1 MFLPLRN
8 AEIIS
13 AVSSAL
19 SQKCSGSSYPYIRN
33 GFFKLS
39 VIQEVS
45 NITQIALRKLRNKNT
60 IFLSY
65 HQTFSS
71 RFFEFLSSHGSS
83 FCPELSNY
91 RIFVFT
97 RNITDCHGFSFFS
110 FLVPNYR
117 IIEFLSSHGISRIVT
132 DFLFS
137 FLVPNYRIFEFLS
150 SHGISQTVTDFL
162 FSFLVP
168 NFRIIEFYLSCPET
182 CPLSRII
189 EFLSS
194 VTFRDSPCDYKK

>member
-71 RFFEFLSSHGSS
+71 RFFEFYLLHTDFH
-83 FCPELSNY
+83 FCPALSNFCLHTEYRGQSRIFFSCHELSNY

-97 RNITDCHGFSFFS
+97 RNIADGHGFFF
-110 FLVPNYR
+110 F
-117 IIEFLSSHGISRIVT
+117 F
-132 DFLFS
+132 F
-137 FLVPNYRIFEFLS
+137 
-150 SHGISQTVTDFL
+150 
-162 FSFLVP
+162 
-168 NFRIIEFYLSCPET
+168 SCPE
-182 CPLSRII
+182 LSNFNHTEYR
-189 EFLSS
+189 
-194 VTFRDSPCDYKK
+194 

>member
-13 AVSSAL
+13 VVSSAL

-71 RFFEFLSSHGSS
+71 RFFEFYLLHTDFL

-91 RIFVFT
+91 RI
-97 RNITDCHGFSFFS
+97 
-110 FLVPNYR
+110 
-117 IIEFLSSHGISRIVT
+117 LSSHGVSR
-132 DFLFS
+132 
-137 FLVPNYRIFEFLS
+137 
-150 SHGISQTVTDFL
+150 TVTD

-168 NFRIIEFYLSCPET
+168 NFRIIEFCLHTEYRRQSRIFLFFLF
-182 CPLSRII
+182 LSRII
-189 EFLSS
+189 EFQSHGISRTVTDFLFFFLSRIIELS
-194 VTFRDSPCDYKK
+194 NFIFLVPRLVLCPELSNFCLL

>member
-1 MFLPLRN
+1 MQPSDCL
-8 AEIIS
+8 S

-71 RFFEFLSSHGSS
+71 RFFEFYLLH
-83 FCPELSNY
+83 
-91 RIFVFT
+91 
-97 RNITDCHGFSFFS
+97 TDSHGFSFHTEYRGWSRIF
-110 FLVPNYR
+110 FFCHELENYR
-117 IIEFLSSHGISRIVT
+117 IIFYHTENRGVSR
-132 DFLFS
+132 
-137 FLVPNYRIFEFLS
+137 N
-150 SHGISQTVTDFL
+150 
-162 FSFLVP
+162 
-168 NFRIIEFYLSCPET
+168 NLSCPEIFLFNHT
-182 CPLSRII
+182 EYHGESRKTKI
-189 EFLSS
+189 
-194 VTFRDSPCDYKK
+194 R

>member
-71 RFFEFLSSHGSS
+71 RFFEFYLHTDFH

-91 RIFVFT
+91 RISIT
-97 RNITDCHGFSFFS
+97 RNIADGHGFSFFFS
-110 FLVPNYR
+110 CPEFSNYR
-117 IIEFLSSHGISRIVT
+117 ILSFLSR
-132 DFLFS
+132 D
-137 FLVPNYRIFEFLS
+137 LS
-150 SHGISQTVTDFL
+150 LD
-162 FSFLVP
+162 
-168 NFRIIEFYLSCPET
+168 
-182 CPLSRII
+182 PLTAGR
-189 EFLSS
+189 
-194 VTFRDSPCDYKK
+194 

>member
-1 MFLPLRN
+1 MFLPFRN

-71 RFFEFLSSHGSS
+71 RFFEFLSSSLGFS

-91 RIFVFT
+91 RI
-97 RNITDCHGFSFFS
+97 
-110 FLVPNYR
+110 
-117 IIEFLSSHGISRIVT
+117 
-132 DFLFS
+132 
-137 FLVPNYRIFEFLS
+137 LS

-162 FSFLVP
+162 FFFFSCPEFSNYRISITRNIADSHGFSFLLFLSRIIELSNFIFLVP
-168 NFRIIEFYLSCPET
+168 RLVLCPET

-189 EFLSS
+189 EFSNFCL
-194 VTFRDSPCDYKK
+194 P

>member
-1 MFLPLRN
+1 MFLPFRN

-39 VIQEVS
+39 VIQAVS

-71 RFFEFLSSHGSS
+71 RFFEFYLHTEYHGLSRIFLFLSRII
-83 FCPELSNY
+83 ELSN
-91 RIFVFT
+91 FVFT
-97 RNITDCHGFSFFS
+97 RSIADGHGFS
-110 FLVPNYR
+110 
-117 IIEFLSSHGISRIVT
+117 
-132 DFLFS
+132 FS

-150 SHGISQTVTDFL
+150 S
-162 FSFLVP
+162 
-168 NFRIIEFYLSCPET
+168 
-182 CPLSRII
+182 
-189 EFLSS
+189 
-194 VTFRDSPCDYKK
+194 VTFRDSPCD

>member
-13 AVSSAL
+13 VVSSAL

-33 GFFKLS
+33 GFFKQS

-71 RFFEFLSSHGSS
+71 RFFEFLSSSHGFS

-91 RIFVFT
+91 RI
-97 RNITDCHGFSFFS
+97 
-110 FLVPNYR
+110 
-117 IIEFLSSHGISRIVT
+117 LSSHGISRAVT
-132 DFLFS
+132 DFHF
-137 FLVPNYRIFEFLS
+137 
-150 SHGISQTVTDFL
+150 FL
-162 FSFLVP
+162 F
-168 NFRIIEFYLSCPET
+168 
-182 CPLSRII
+182 LSRII
-189 EFLSS
+189 EFSNFCLHTEYRRQSRIFCHELSNFNHTEYRGQS
-194 VTFRDSPCDYKK
+194 RIFLFFVTN

>member
-45 NITQIALRKLRNKNT
+45 DITQIALRKLRNKNT

-71 RFFEFLSSHGSS
+71 RFFEFYLLHTDY
-83 FCPELSNY
+83 LLVTNY
-91 RIFVFT
+91 RIFEFCLH
-97 RNITDCHGFSFFS
+97 TDLLF
-110 FLVPNYR
+110 VPNYR
-117 IIEFLSSHGISRIVT
+117 IIEFQSHGISR
-132 DFLFS
+132 
-137 FLVPNYRIFEFLS
+137 
-150 SHGISQTVTDFL
+150 TVTDFL
-162 FSFLVP
+162 FFFLSRIIELSNFIFLVP
-168 NFRIIEFYLSCPET
+168 RLSLVPRLVLGPTDRREV
-182 CPLSRII
+182 II

-194 VTFRDSPCDYKK
+194 VTFRDIPCD

>member
-71 RFFEFLSSHGSS
+71 RFFEFLSSHGVSRTVTDFLFFFS
-83 FCPELSNY
+83 CPELSNY

-97 RNITDCHGFSFFS
+97 WNIADSHGFS
-110 FLVPNYR
+110 VPNYR
-117 IIEFLSSHGISRIVT
+117 ILS
-132 DFLFS
+132 F
-137 FLVPNYRIFEFLS
+137 
-150 SHGISQTVTDFL
+150 
-162 FSFLVP
+162 
-168 NFRIIEFYLSCPET
+168 CPET
-182 CPLSRII
+182 CPW
-189 EFLSS
+189 
-194 VTFRDSPCDYKK
+194 TH

>member
-71 RFFEFLSSHGSS
+71 RFFEFYLHTEYHGLS
-83 FCPELSNY
+83 
-91 RIFVFT
+91 RIF
-97 RNITDCHGFSFFS
+97 
-110 FLVPNYR
+110 
-117 IIEFLSSHGISRIVT
+117 
-132 DFLFS
+132 LF
-137 FLVPNYRIFEFLS
+137 
-150 SHGISQTVTDFL
+150 
-162 FSFLVP
+162 
-168 NFRIIEFYLSCPET
+168 
-182 CPLSRII
+182 LSRII
-189 EFLSS
+189 ELSNFIFLVPRLVLGPTDRREVIIELSNFIFL
-194 VTFRDSPCDYKK
+194 VPRLVLCPKTCPWTH

>member
-13 AVSSAL
+13 VVSSAL

-71 RFFEFLSSHGSS
+71 RFFEFLSSHG
-83 FCPELSNY
+83 
-91 RIFVFT
+91 
-97 RNITDCHGFSFFS
+97 FS
-110 FLVPNYR
+110 FLSR
-117 IIEFLSSHGISRIVT
+117 IIEFQSHGISR
-132 DFLFS
+132 
-137 FLVPNYRIFEFLS
+137 
-150 SHGISQTVTDFL
+150 TVTDFL
-162 FSFLVP
+162 FCHELE
-168 NFRIIEFYLSCPET
+168 NYRIIFTRRVAESHGRQKFENS
-182 CPLSRII
+182 II
-189 EFLSS
+189 
-194 VTFRDSPCDYKK
+194 RDKGQVSGQER

>member
-65 HQTFSS
+65 HQTFRS
-71 RFFEFLSSHGSS
+71 RFFEFLSSSHGFS
-83 FCPELSNY
+83 FLSRIIEFQSHGISRTVTDFHFFLFLSRIIEFQSHGISRTVTDFLFFFSCPELSNY
-91 RIFVFT
+91 RI
-97 RNITDCHGFSFFS
+97 
-110 FLVPNYR
+110 
-117 IIEFLSSHGISRIVT
+117 LS
-132 DFLFS
+132 
-137 FLVPNYRIFEFLS
+137 
-150 SHGISQTVTDFL
+150 
-162 FSFLVP
+162 
-168 NFRIIEFYLSCPET
+168 SCPET

-189 EFLSS
+189 ELSNFNH
-194 VTFRDSPCDYKK
+194 TEYHG

>member
-39 VIQEVS
+39 VIQEIS

-71 RFFEFLSSHGSS
+71 RFFEFYLH
-83 FCPELSNY
+83 
-91 RIFVFT
+91 
-97 RNITDCHGFSFFS
+97 
-110 FLVPNYR
+110 
-117 IIEFLSSHGISRIVT
+117 T
-132 DFLFS
+132 DFLF
-137 FLVPNYRIFEFLS
+137 VPNYRIFEFLS
-150 SHGISQTVTDFL
+150 SHGISRTITDLLSFL
-162 FSFLVP
+162 SRIFELSNFIFLVP
-168 NFRIIEFYLSCPET
+168 RLVLCPE
-182 CPLSRII
+182 LSRLVLGPTDQREVII

-194 VTFRDSPCDYKK
+194 VTFRDIPCD

>member
-71 RFFEFLSSHGSS
+71 RFFEFLSSHGFS
-83 FCPELSNY
+83 FYPELSNY

-97 RNITDCHGFSFFS
+97 RNISDSHGFSF
-110 FLVPNYR
+110 L
-117 IIEFLSSHGISRIVT
+117 
-132 DFLFS
+132 LF
-137 FLVPNYRIFEFLS
+137 
-150 SHGISQTVTDFL
+150 
-162 FSFLVP
+162 
-168 NFRIIEFYLSCPET
+168 
-182 CPLSRII
+182 LSRII
-189 EFLSS
+189 ELSNFIFF
-194 VTFRDSPCDYKK
+194 VPRLVLCPELENYRIFVFRDFP

>member
-71 RFFEFLSSHGSS
+71 RFFEFLSSHGFS
-83 FCPELSNY
+83 FLSRIIEFQSHGISRTVTDFLFFFSCPELSNY
-91 RIFVFT
+91 RIL
-97 RNITDCHGFSFFS
+97 SF
-110 FLVPNYR
+110 
-117 IIEFLSSHGISRIVT
+117 
-132 DFLFS
+132 
-137 FLVPNYRIFEFLS
+137 
-150 SHGISQTVTDFL
+150 
-162 FSFLVP
+162 
-168 NFRIIEFYLSCPET
+168 CPET
-182 CPLSRII
+182 CLLSRII
-189 EFLSS
+189 E
-194 VTFRDSPCDYKK
+194 TCPWTH

>member
-71 RFFEFLSSHGSS
+71 RFFEFLSSYGFS
-83 FCPELSNY
+83 FLSRIIELSNFCLHTEYRGRSRIFFFFFSCPELSNY

-97 RNITDCHGFSFFS
+97 RNITDSHGFSF
-110 FLVPNYR
+110 LL
-117 IIEFLSSHGISRIVT
+117 FLS
-132 DFLFS
+132 
-137 FLVPNYRIFEFLS
+137 RIFE
-150 SHGISQTVTDFL
+150 
-162 FSFLVP
+162 
-168 NFRIIEFYLSCPET
+168 T
-182 CPLSRII
+182 CPW
-189 EFLSS
+189 
-194 VTFRDSPCDYKK
+194 TH

>member
-19 SQKCSGSSYPYIRN
+19 SQKCSGSPYPYIRN

-71 RFFEFLSSHGSS
+71 RFFEFYLIHM
-83 FCPELSNY
+83 
-91 RIFVFT
+91 
-97 RNITDCHGFSFFS
+97 D
-110 FLVPNYR
+110 FLFVPNYR
-117 IIEFLSSHGISRIVT
+117 IIEFCLHTEYRRQSRVSFLSRIIELSNFCLHT
-132 DFLFS
+132 EYRGRSRIFFFFFLSRIIELSNFI
-137 FLVPNYRIFEFLS
+137 FLVPR
-150 SHGISQTVTDFL
+150 
-162 FSFLVP
+162 LV
-168 NFRIIEFYLSCPET
+168 LCPET
-182 CPLSRII
+182 CPW
-189 EFLSS
+189 
-194 VTFRDSPCDYKK
+194 TH

>member
-71 RFFEFLSSHGSS
+71 RFFEFLSSHGFS

-97 RNITDCHGFSFFS
+97 RNIADGHGFSFFS
-110 FLVPNYR
+110 SCHEFSNYR
-117 IIEFLSSHGISRIVT
+117 ISITRNIADSHG
-132 DFLFS
+132 FS
-137 FLVPNYRIFEFLS
+137 FLLFLSRIFEFY
-150 SHGISQTVTDFL
+150 L
-162 FSFLVP
+162 FVPRLV
-168 NFRIIEFYLSCPET
+168 FCPE
-182 CPLSRII
+182 LSNYRI
-189 EFLSS
+189 
-194 VTFRDSPCDYKK
+194 VVFRDFP

>member
-83 FCPELSNY
+83 FCPELS
-91 RIFVFT
+91 RLVLGP
-97 RNITDCHGFSFFS
+97 TDQREVIIEFLSSHGISQTVTDFSFFS

-117 IIEFLSSHGISRIVT
+117 IIELLSSHGISRAVT
-132 DFLFS
+132 VFFFFF
-137 FLVPNYRIFEFLS
+137 FLVPNY
-150 SHGISQTVTDFL
+150 
-162 FSFLVP
+162 
-168 NFRIIEFYLSCPET
+168 
-182 CPLSRII
+182 
-189 EFLSS
+189 
-194 VTFRDSPCDYKK
+194 

>member
-71 RFFEFLSSHGSS
+71 RFFEFYLLH
-83 FCPELSNY
+83 
-91 RIFVFT
+91 
-97 RNITDCHGFSFFS
+97 
-110 FLVPNYR
+110 
-117 IIEFLSSHGISRIVT
+117 T
-132 DFLFS
+132 DFLF
-137 FLVPNYRIFEFLS
+137 VPNYRIFEFCLHTEY
-150 SHGISQTVTDFL
+150 HGQS
-162 FSFLVP
+162 
-168 NFRIIEFYLSCPET
+168 RIFFF
-182 CPLSRII
+182 LSRII
-189 EFLSS
+189 ELSNFCLHTEYRGQSRVSFLS
-194 VTFRDSPCDYKK
+194 RDLSLDPLTAGR

>member
-71 RFFEFLSSHGSS
+71 RFFEFYLLH
-83 FCPELSNY
+83 
-91 RIFVFT
+91 
-97 RNITDCHGFSFFS
+97 TDSHGFSFHTEYRGWSRIFFFS

-117 IIEFLSSHGISRIVT
+117 IIEFLSSHGISR
-132 DFLFS
+132 
-137 FLVPNYRIFEFLS
+137 
-150 SHGISQTVTDFL
+150 TVTDFL

-168 NFRIIEFYLSCPET
+168 NFRIIEFYLFVPRLVLCPEFSNFCLHT
-182 CPLSRII
+182 EYHGLSRIFFFLFLSRII
-189 EFLSS
+189 EFSNFCL
-194 VTFRDSPCDYKK
+194 P

>member
-45 NITQIALRKLRNKNT
+45 DITQIALRKLRNKNT

-71 RFFEFLSSHGSS
+71 RFFEFLSSSHGFSFSS
-83 FCPELSNY
+83 RIIEFLSSHGISRTVTDFLFFFSCPELSNY

-97 RNITDCHGFSFFS
+97 WNIADSHGFS
-110 FLVPNYR
+110 VPNYR
-117 IIEFLSSHGISRIVT
+117 ILS
-132 DFLFS
+132 F
-137 FLVPNYRIFEFLS
+137 
-150 SHGISQTVTDFL
+150 
-162 FSFLVP
+162 
-168 NFRIIEFYLSCPET
+168 CPET
-182 CPLSRII
+182 CPW
-189 EFLSS
+189 
-194 VTFRDSPCDYKK
+194 TH

>member
-45 NITQIALRKLRNKNT
+45 NIIQIALRKLRNKNT

-71 RFFEFLSSHGSS
+71 RFFEFLSSHGFS
-83 FCPELSNY
+83 FLSRIIELSNFCLHTEY
-91 RIFVFT
+91 RGQSRVSFLSRIF
-97 RNITDCHGFSFFS
+97 
-110 FLVPNYR
+110 
-117 IIEFLSSHGISRIVT
+117 
-132 DFLFS
+132 
-137 FLVPNYRIFEFLS
+137 
-150 SHGISQTVTDFL
+150 
-162 FSFLVP
+162 
-168 NFRIIEFYLSCPET
+168 EFYLSCPET
-182 CPLSRII
+182 CLLSRII
-189 EFLSS
+189 ELSNFIFL
-194 VTFRDSPCDYKK
+194 VPRLVLCPETCPWTH